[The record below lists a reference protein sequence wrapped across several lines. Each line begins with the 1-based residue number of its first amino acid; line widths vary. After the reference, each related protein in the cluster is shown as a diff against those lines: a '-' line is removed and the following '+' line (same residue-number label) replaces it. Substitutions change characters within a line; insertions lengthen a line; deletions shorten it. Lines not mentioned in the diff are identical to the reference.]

1 MKKSKALLVFTLC
14 GFLGVVTILQGESL
28 SVSFQRNVYSK
39 GRVHSYFLFSG
50 DISYDTVDAVRNG
63 ITARLVLI
71 FQLVESGGVFGSV
84 KDVLRERVESFNLT
98 YDVWENSFR
107 IVDRNRDAEYM
118 AASASE
124 VLFRINEAI
133 NPVKLSASSVR
144 DDEKLIVRAKIRI
157 QTIKLYPPFG
167 IFLFFFDPWNYE
179 TSWIY
184 SDVFT
189 VKTLRGSL

>member
-118 AASASE
+118 AANASE